1 MANYFWLPYYDETW
15 FSFFTHRTGV
25 NEGAKLLPFAN
36 GSTITRGVLGQGGWK
51 KGEWDEIRDGDHL
64 QIATHGRKYTT
75 ETVAWDCAGG
85 LVAWTSDQMAHVLR
99 GFVKWK
105 RVHFELLACFGA
117 NSWGR
122 AASFGEQLLASL
134 RRQNMK
140 GTLTALKG
148 ATNIGVGQG
157 RQTGTSR
164 FSTGVKM
171 LKIKLPDFLGG
182 HVLKEGG
189 TDPGGIMSSAAR
201 AQWEI

>member
-15 FSFFTHRTGV
+15 FSFLNNRTGV
-25 NEGAKLLPFAN
+25 NAGAKILPFSN
-36 GSTITRGVLGQGGWK
+36 LGRRYTGMPN
-51 KGEWDEIRDGDHL
+51 GEWDEFQDDDHL

-85 LVAWTSDQMAHVLR
+85 LIAWTSDQMAHVLR
-99 GFVKWK
+99 GFVKSR

-117 NSWGR
+117 NSWGN
-122 AASFGEQLLASL
+122 AASFGERLLASL
-134 RRQNMK
+134 RRQNLK

-148 ATNIGVGQG
+148 ATNIGAGQG

-171 LKIKLPDFLGG
+171 LEIKLPDFLGG
-182 HVLKEGG
+182 YVLKKGG
-189 TDPGGIMSSAAR
+189 TDRGGIMSSAAR
-201 AQWEI
+201 VQWEI

>member
-15 FSFFTHRTGV
+15 FNYLQQRTGV
-25 NEGAKLLPFAN
+25 NAGAKILPFSN
-36 GSTITRGVLGQGGWK
+36 LGRKYTGMGN
-51 KGEWDEIRDGDHL
+51 GEWDEIQDGDHL

-105 RVHFELLACFGA
+105 RVNFELLACFGA

-148 ATNIGVGQG
+148 ATNIGAGQG

-171 LKIKLPDFLGG
+171 LKIKMPDFLGG
-182 HVLKEGG
+182 YVLKKGG
-189 TDPGGIMSSAAR
+189 TDPGGMMSSAAR

>member
-1 MANYFWLPYYDETW
+1 
-15 FSFFTHRTGV
+15 
-25 NEGAKLLPFAN
+25 
-36 GSTITRGVLGQGGWK
+36 
-51 KGEWDEIRDGDHL
+51 
-64 QIATHGRKYTT
+64 
-75 ETVAWDCAGG
+75 
-85 LVAWTSDQMAHVLR
+85 
-99 GFVKWK
+99 
-105 RVHFELLACFGA
+105 
-117 NSWGR
+117 
-122 AASFGEQLLASL
+122 
-134 RRQNMK
+134 MK

-148 ATNIGVGQG
+148 ATNIGAGQG